1 MVSKIAECSLKNVDG
16 SQPEDGQC
24 AMGVPQPSGSGA
36 PELRS
41 EGMELRGKNQTEIPL
56 LTHCTA
62 TRRVSF
68 HTHVHTLRKLSTH
81 SHTLRLRCC

>member
-1 MVSKIAECSLKNVDG
+1 MIDAYQRVVSKIAECLLKNVDG

-24 AMGVPQPSGSGA
+24 AMGVPQPSGTGA

-56 LTHCTA
+56 STHCTA
-62 TRRVSF
+62 RHHVSL
-68 HTHVHTLRKLSTH
+68 HTHVYTLRK
-81 SHTLRLRCC
+81 